1 MQRTVEY
8 RSFEIHVDLMSTS
21 KDMFN
26 VWFRIEGPTALNCT
40 PKVGHRSNLWG
51 VFHGE
56 HSEQLK
62 LKVVK
67 QYLGGGGGMRVL
79 AERHGVGCSVLRRWI
94 AAYEQHGRD
103 GLRKK
108 FSRYDVRYKM
118 SVLTHMWREE
128 LSRQQARISSAMECV
143 RVSRRCRASRA

>member
-8 RSFEIHVDLMSTS
+8 RGFEIHVDLMSTS

-56 HSEQLK
+56 AQ
-62 LKVVK
+62 
-67 QYLGGGGGMRVL
+67 
-79 AERHGVGCSVLRRWI
+79 
-94 AAYEQHGRD
+94 
-103 GLRKK
+103 
-108 FSRYDVRYKM
+108 
-118 SVLTHMWREE
+118 
-128 LSRQQARISSAMECV
+128 
-143 RVSRRCRASRA
+143 